1 MNSIYHEQQ
10 KKRQVRLFKEG
21 FFGNVQNKGPFKFYK
36 DRKYLRTGY
45 FEMILKPEF
54 SSATFFP
61 GILEGIQQYFEKN
74 NISWW
79 REKEDGYAP
88 TGHLLSSQTHC
99 LNHLFPL
106 RKDSDA
112 VLAMLNG
119 IQNRIHFTEV
129 FPIPCDM
136 EEDAYIAFEF
146 VHKNKSLLAESYESR
161 GKNCTSVDAFAY
173 AGDDSG
179 KKWLIPIEWKYT
191 ESYDLNDRVYESSL
205 RRYRP
210 LADNGSNLGGWNSL
224 YEHDPYYEFARQ
236 TLLAE
241 QIIKSDDPDMPA
253 DDFLHIIVIP
263 DGNTGLLEM
272 AEKFTESLVT
282 PDKVHVV
289 SPEKLLA
296 GPVTLERYHNLNKYL
311 KKRYWDEL

>member
-1 MNSIYHEQQ
+1 MNSLFHEQQ
-10 KKRQVRLFKEG
+10 KERQVRLFNEG
-21 FFGNVQNKGPFKFYK
+21 FFGDVQNKGPFKFYK
-36 DRKYLRTGY
+36 NRRYLYTGY

-61 GILEGIQQYFEKN
+61 GILENIQRYFQKN
-74 NISWW
+74 GISWW

-99 LNHLFPL
+99 LNHIFPL
-106 RKDSDA
+106 RNDSDA

-119 IQNRIHFTEV
+119 IQSRIQFSKV
-129 FPIPCDM
+129 YPIPCDG
-136 EEDAYIAFEF
+136 EKDAYIAFEF
-146 VHKNKSLLAESYESR
+146 IHKNKSLLGESHEIR
-161 GKNCTSVDAFAY
+161 GKNCTSVDALVY

-191 ESYDLNDRVYESSL
+191 ESYDLNDTVYESSL

-210 LADNGSNLGGWNSL
+210 LAAQGSNLGGWKPM

-241 QIIKSDDPDMPA
+241 QIIKSADSEMPA
-253 DDFLHIIVIP
+253 DDYMHIIVIP
-263 DGNTGLLEM
+263 EGNTGLREM
-272 AEKFTESLVT
+272 ARTFSENLEDTQ
-282 PDKVHVV
+282 KVIVV
-289 SPEKLLA
+289 SPEELLSGA
-296 GPVTLERYHNLNKYL
+296 VAMERYNSLKMYL
-311 KKRYWDEL
+311 QKRYWDGI